1 MDAMKVM
8 VCNAGSTSL
17 KFKVYD
23 MPSENVLAQGGVERV
38 GSADDAIFKY
48 SNKISGFST
57 TLEKACVPDYK
68 AGIRMFLDY
77 LTDREKGVLK
87 SVAEISRVGYKTVIS
102 RTCFGVSEL
111 TEDVLQGMRDW
122 YVLAPV
128 HSRAYLQSIEAMKS
142 VLPDVRMIG
151 VFETAFHKDIPIE
164 RKLYGV
170 PYEWYERYGLQRL
183 GFHGAS
189 HGYIAQCL
197 SEERKS
203 YKAISCHLGG
213 SGSVCA
219 ILDGKSVD
227 TSFGMSLE
235 TGTVHANRVGDMDGT
250 MVYYLEQEGLTRD
263 QILDGL
269 QKNGGMK
276 GLSGV
281 SGDLRYVEDAAAK
294 GDRRSQLALDVYVN
308 GIVHYIGSFFLDLG
322 GLDYLVFTAGI
333 GEHSSYV
340 RKAVCD
346 KLAPI
351 GVRLD
356 ERRNREDATVISADD
371 SKVIVKVIPTD
382 EELVVARST
391 YRY

>member
-8 VCNAGSTSL
+8 ICNAGSTSL

-23 MPSENVLAQGGVERV
+23 MPSEKVLAQGGVERV
-38 GSADDAIFKY
+38 GSTDDAIFKY
-48 SNKISGFST
+48 YNKLSGYAT
-57 TLEKACVPDYK
+57 TVNGACIPDYK
-68 AGIRMFLDY
+68 AGIQMFLDY
-77 LTDREKGVLK
+77 LTDAENGVLK
-87 SVAEISRVGYKTVIS
+87 SVSEISRVGYKTVLS
-102 RTCFGVSEL
+102 RTCFGISEL
-111 TEDVLQGMRDW
+111 TEDVLQGMKDW

-128 HSRAYLQSIEAMKS
+128 HSRAYLQSIEAMKA
-142 VLPDVRMIG
+142 VLPDVKMIG
-151 VFETAFHKDIPIE
+151 VFETAFHKDIPLE

-170 PYEWYERYGLQRL
+170 PYEWYEQYKIQRL

-189 HGYIAQCL
+189 HGYISQCL

-213 SGSVCA
+213 SGSICA

-235 TGTVHANRVGDMDGT
+235 TGLAHANRVGDMDGT
-250 MVYYLEQEGLTRD
+250 MVYYLEQEGLSRE

-281 SGDLRYVEDAAAK
+281 SGDLRYVEEAAEK
-294 GDRRSQLALDVYVN
+294 GDKRAQLALDVYVN

-340 RKAVCD
+340 RKAVCQ
-346 KLAPI
+346 KLGPI
-351 GVRLD
+351 GVKLD
-356 ERRNREDATVISADD
+356 EKRNQTNETIISADD
-371 SKVIVKVIPTD
+371 STVIVKVIPTD

>member
-333 GEHSSYV
+333 GEHSAYV

>member
-1 MDAMKVM
+1 MKVM
-8 VCNAGSTSL
+8 ICNAGSTSL

-23 MPSENVLAQGGVERV
+23 MPQEKVLAQGGVERV
-38 GSADDAIFKY
+38 GSTDDAIFKY
-48 SNKISGFST
+48 SNKLSGFST
-57 TLEKACVPDYK
+57 TVNGACIPDYK

-77 LTDREKGVLK
+77 LTDSEKGALK
-87 SVAEISRVGYKTVIS
+87 SVDEIARVGYKTVIS
-102 RTCFGVSEL
+102 RTCFGVSEI
-111 TEDVLQGMRDW
+111 TEEVLQGMRDW

-142 VLPDVRMIG
+142 VLPDVMMVG
-151 VFETAFHKDIPIE
+151 VFETAFHKDIPLE

-170 PYEWYERYGLQRL
+170 PYEWYEKHGLQRL

-189 HGYIAQCL
+189 HGYIGQCL
-197 SEERKS
+197 SEERRQ
-203 YKAISCHLGG
+203 YRAISCHLGG
-213 SGSVCA
+213 SGSICA

-235 TGTVHANRVGDMDGT
+235 TGLVHANRVGDMDST
-250 MVYYLEQEGLTRD
+250 MVYYLEQEGLSRD
-263 QILDGL
+263 QILEGL
-269 QKNGGMK
+269 QQNGGMK

-281 SGDLRYVEDAAAK
+281 SGDLRYVEEAAEK
-294 GDRRSQLALDVYVN
+294 GDRRAQLALDVYVN

-340 RKAVCD
+340 RKAVCE
-346 KLAPI
+346 KLGPI
-351 GVRLD
+351 GVKLD
-356 ERRNREDATVISADD
+356 DRKNSENRPIISADD
-371 SKVIVKVIPTD
+371 SKVVVKVIPTD

-391 YRY
+391 FQY

>member
-23 MPSENVLAQGGVERV
+23 MPLETVLAQGGVERV

-48 SNKISGFST
+48 SNKVSGFST
-57 TLEKACVPDYK
+57 TVEKACVPDYK

-87 SVAEISRVGYKTVIS
+87 SVSDISRVGYKTVIS

-128 HSRAYLQSIEAMKS
+128 HSKAYLQSIEAMKA

-170 PYEWYERYGLQRL
+170 PYEWYEKYGIQRL

-197 SEERKS
+197 SEEKKNYR
-203 YKAISCHLGG
+203 AISCHLGG
-213 SGSVCA
+213 SGSICA

-250 MVYYLEQEGLTRD
+250 MVYYLEQEGLSRE

-281 SGDLRYVEDAAAK
+281 SGDLRYVEEAAAK
-294 GDRRSQLALDVYVN
+294 GDARSRLALDVYVN

-340 RKAVCD
+340 RKAVCR
-346 KLAPI
+346 KLGPI
-351 GVRLD
+351 RVRLD
-356 ERRNREDATVISADD
+356 DKRNEANERIISADD

>member
-8 VCNAGSTSL
+8 ICNAGSTSL

-23 MPSENVLAQGGVERV
+23 MPSEKVLAQGGVERV
-38 GSADDAIFKY
+38 GSTDDAIFKY
-48 SNKISGFST
+48 SNKLSGYAT
-57 TLEKACVPDYK
+57 TVNGACIPDYK
-68 AGIRMFLDY
+68 AGIQMFLDY
-77 LTDREKGVLK
+77 LTDAENGVLK
-87 SVAEISRVGYKTVIS
+87 AVSEISRVGYKTVLS

-111 TEDVLQGMRDW
+111 TEDVLQGMKDW

-128 HSRAYLQSIEAMKS
+128 HSRAYLQSIEAMKA
-142 VLPDVRMIG
+142 VLPDVKMIG
-151 VFETAFHKDIPIE
+151 VFETAFHKDIPLE

-170 PYEWYERYGLQRL
+170 PYEWYEQYKIQRL

-189 HGYIAQCL
+189 HGYISQCL
-197 SEERKS
+197 SEERQS

-213 SGSVCA
+213 SGSICA

-235 TGTVHANRVGDMDGT
+235 TGLAHANRVGDMDGT
-250 MVYYLEQEGLTRD
+250 MVYYLEQEGLSRE

-281 SGDLRYVEDAAAK
+281 SGDLRYVEEAAEK
-294 GDRRSQLALDVYVN
+294 GDKRAQLALDVYVN
-308 GIVHYIGSFFLDLG
+308 GIVHYIGSFFLDLS

-340 RKAVCD
+340 RKAVCQR
-346 KLAPI
+346 LGPI
-351 GVRLD
+351 GVKLD
-356 ERRNREDATVISADD
+356 EKRNQTNETIISADD

>member
-1 MDAMKVM
+1 
-8 VCNAGSTSL
+8 
-17 KFKVYD
+17 
-23 MPSENVLAQGGVERV
+23 
-38 GSADDAIFKY
+38 
-48 SNKISGFST
+48 
-57 TLEKACVPDYK
+57 
-68 AGIRMFLDY
+68 

-87 SVAEISRVGYKTVIS
+87 SVSEISRVGYKTVIS

-128 HSRAYLQSIEAMKS
+128 HSKAYLQSIEAMKA

-170 PYEWYERYGLQRL
+170 PYEWYEKYGIQRL

-197 SEERKS
+197 SEEKKTYR
-203 YKAISCHLGG
+203 AISCHLGG
-213 SGSVCA
+213 SGSICA

-235 TGTVHANRVGDMDGT
+235 TGTIHANRVGDLDGT
-250 MVYYLEQEGLTRD
+250 MVYYLEQEGLSRE

-281 SGDLRYVEDAAAK
+281 SGDLRYVEEAAAK
-294 GDRRSQLALDVYVN
+294 GDERSRLALDVYVN

-340 RKAVCD
+340 RKAVCR
-346 KLAPI
+346 KLGPI

-356 ERRNREDATVISADD
+356 DKRNVANERIISADD

>member
-23 MPSENVLAQGGVERV
+23 MPSERVLSQGGVERV
-38 GSADDAIFKY
+38 GSTDDAIFKY
-48 SNKISGFST
+48 SNKVSGYST
-57 TLEKACVPDYK
+57 TVNGACIPDYK
-68 AGIRMFLDY
+68 AGIRMFLDH
-77 LTDREKGVLK
+77 LTDPEKGVLK
-87 SVAEISRVGYKTVIS
+87 SVSEISRVGYKTVLS
-102 RTCFGVSEL
+102 RTCFGISEL

-128 HSRAYLQSIEAMKS
+128 HSRAYLQSIEAMKA
-142 VLPDVRMIG
+142 VLPEVKMIG
-151 VFETAFHKDIPIE
+151 VFETAFHKDIPLE

-170 PYEWYERYGLQRL
+170 PYEWYEQYKIQRL

-189 HGYIAQCL
+189 HGYISQCL

-213 SGSVCA
+213 SGSICA

-235 TGTVHANRVGDMDGT
+235 TGLAHANRVGDMDGT
-250 MVYYLEQEGLTRD
+250 MVYYLEQEGLSRD

-281 SGDLRYVEDAAAK
+281 SGDLRYVEEAAEK
-294 GDRRSQLALDVYVN
+294 GDRRAQLALDVYVN

-340 RKAVCD
+340 RRAVCE
-346 KLAPI
+346 KLVPI
-351 GVRLD
+351 GVQLD
-356 ERRNREDATVISADD
+356 LKRNEANESIISTDD

-391 YRY
+391 YQY

>member
-23 MPSENVLAQGGVERV
+23 MPSEKVLAQGGVERV

-48 SNKISGFST
+48 SNNVSGFSAT
-57 TLEKACVPDYK
+57 VEKACVPDYK

-77 LTDREKGVLK
+77 LTDREEGVLK
-87 SVAEISRVGYKTVIS
+87 SVSEISRVGYKTVIS

-128 HSRAYLQSIEAMKS
+128 HSKAYLQSIEAMKA

-170 PYEWYERYGLQRL
+170 PYEWYEKYGIQRL

-197 SEERKS
+197 SEEKKNYR
-203 YKAISCHLGG
+203 AISCHLGG
-213 SGSVCA
+213 SGSICA

-235 TGTVHANRVGDMDGT
+235 TGTIHANRVGDLDGT
-250 MVYYLEQEGLTRD
+250 MVYYLEQEGLSRE

-281 SGDLRYVEDAAAK
+281 SGDLRYVEEAAAK
-294 GDRRSQLALDVYVN
+294 GDERSRLALDVYVN
-308 GIVHYIGSFFLDLG
+308 GIVHYIGSFFLNLG

-340 RKAVCD
+340 RKAVCR
-346 KLAPI
+346 KLGPI

-356 ERRNREDATVISADD
+356 DKRNEANERIISAED

>member
-1 MDAMKVM
+1 MESMKLM

-57 TLEKACVPDYK
+57 TVEKACVPDYK

-77 LTDREKGVLK
+77 LTDREKGALK
-87 SVAEISRVGYKTVIS
+87 SVSEISRVGYKTVIS

-128 HSRAYLQSIEAMKS
+128 HSRAYLQSIEAMKA

-371 SKVIVKVIPTD
+371 SKVIIKVIPTD

>member
-1 MDAMKVM
+1 MDVMKVM

-23 MPSENVLAQGGVERV
+23 MPSEKVLAQGGVERV

-48 SNKISGFST
+48 SNKVSGFSIT
-57 TLEKACVPDYK
+57 VEKACVPDYK

-87 SVAEISRVGYKTVIS
+87 SVSEISRVGYKTVIS

-128 HSRAYLQSIEAMKS
+128 HSKAYLQSIEAMKA

-170 PYEWYERYGLQRL
+170 PYEWYEKYGIQRL

-197 SEERKS
+197 SEEKKNYR
-203 YKAISCHLGG
+203 AISCHLGG
-213 SGSVCA
+213 SGSICA

-235 TGTVHANRVGDMDGT
+235 TGTIHANRVGDLDGT
-250 MVYYLEQEGLTRD
+250 MVYYLEQEGLSRE

-281 SGDLRYVEDAAAK
+281 SGDLRYVEEAAAK
-294 GDRRSQLALDVYVN
+294 GDERSRLALDVYVN

-340 RKAVCD
+340 RKAVCR
-346 KLAPI
+346 KLGPI

-356 ERRNREDATVISADD
+356 DKRNVANERIISADD

>member
-1 MDAMKVM
+1 MTPMKVM
-8 VCNAGSTSL
+8 ICNAGSTSL

-23 MPSENVLAQGGVERV
+23 MPSEKVLAQGGVERV
-38 GSADDAIFKY
+38 GSTDDAIFKY
-48 SNKISGFST
+48 ANRLSGFST
-57 TLEKACVPDYK
+57 VVNNACIPDYK

-77 LTDREKGVLK
+77 LTDKDNGVLK
-87 SVAEISRVGYKTVIS
+87 SVSEISRVGYKTVIS

-111 TEDVLQGMRDW
+111 TDEVLQGMKDW

-128 HSRAYLQSIEAMKS
+128 HSRAYLQSIEAMKA
-142 VLPDVRMIG
+142 VLPDVKMIG
-151 VFETAFHKDIPIE
+151 VFETAFHKDIPLE

-170 PYEWYERYGLQRL
+170 PYEWYEQYKIQRL

-203 YKAISCHLGG
+203 YRAISCHLGG
-213 SGSVCA
+213 SGSICA

-235 TGTVHANRVGDMDGT
+235 TGLAHANRVGDLDGT
-250 MVYYLEQEGLTRD
+250 MVYYLEQEGLSRD

-269 QKNGGMK
+269 QKNGGLK

-281 SGDLRYVEDAAAK
+281 SGDLRYVEEAAGK
-294 GDRRSQLALDVYVN
+294 GDKRSQLALDVYVN

-333 GEHSSYV
+333 GEHSAYI
-340 RKAVCD
+340 RRAVCE
-346 KLAPI
+346 KLGPI
-351 GVRLD
+351 GVKLD
-356 ERRNREDATVISADD
+356 EDRNLKNETIISADD
-371 SKVIVKVIPTD
+371 SSVVVKVIPTD

-391 YRY
+391 YKY

>member
-23 MPSENVLAQGGVERV
+23 MPSETVLAQGGVERV
-38 GSADDAIFKY
+38 GSAGDAIFKY

-57 TLEKACVPDYK
+57 TVEKACVPDYK

-87 SVAEISRVGYKTVIS
+87 SVSDISRVGYKTVIS

-128 HSRAYLQSIEAMKS
+128 HSKAYLQSIEAMKA

-170 PYEWYERYGLQRL
+170 PYEWYEKYGIQRL

-197 SEERKS
+197 SEEKKNYR
-203 YKAISCHLGG
+203 AISCHLGG
-213 SGSVCA
+213 SGSICA

-250 MVYYLEQEGLTRD
+250 MVYYLEQEGLSRE

-281 SGDLRYVEDAAAK
+281 SGDLRYVEEAAAK
-294 GDRRSQLALDVYVN
+294 GDARSRLALDVYVN

-340 RKAVCD
+340 RKAVCR
-346 KLAPI
+346 KLGPI
-351 GVRLD
+351 RVRLD
-356 ERRNREDATVISADD
+356 DKRNEANERIISADD

>member
-23 MPSENVLAQGGVERV
+23 MPLETVLAQGGVERV

-48 SNKISGFST
+48 SDKVSGFST
-57 TLEKACVPDYK
+57 TVEKACVPDYK

-87 SVAEISRVGYKTVIS
+87 SVSEISRVGYKTVIS

-128 HSRAYLQSIEAMKS
+128 HSRAYLQSIEAMKA

-170 PYEWYERYGLQRL
+170 PYEWYEKYGIQRL

-197 SEERKS
+197 SEEKKNYR
-203 YKAISCHLGG
+203 AISCHLGG
-213 SGSVCA
+213 SGSICA

-235 TGTVHANRVGDMDGT
+235 TGTVHANRVGDLDGT
-250 MVYYLEQEGLTRD
+250 MVYYLEQEGLSRE

-281 SGDLRYVEDAAAK
+281 SGDLRYVEEAAAK
-294 GDRRSQLALDVYVN
+294 GDERSRLALDVYVN
-308 GIVHYIGSFFLDLG
+308 GIVHYIGSFYLDLG

-340 RKAVCD
+340 RKAVCR
-346 KLAPI
+346 KLGPV

-356 ERRNREDATVISADD
+356 EKRNEANERIISADD

>member
-1 MDAMKVM
+1 MDVMKVM

-23 MPSENVLAQGGVERV
+23 MPSEKVLAQGGVERV

-48 SNKISGFST
+48 SNKVSGFSIT
-57 TLEKACVPDYK
+57 VEKACVPDYK

-87 SVAEISRVGYKTVIS
+87 SVSEISRVGYKTVIS

-128 HSRAYLQSIEAMKS
+128 HSKAYLQSIEAMKA

-170 PYEWYERYGLQRL
+170 PYEWYEKYGIQRL

-197 SEERKS
+197 SEEKKTYR
-203 YKAISCHLGG
+203 AISCHLGG
-213 SGSVCA
+213 SGSICA

-235 TGTVHANRVGDMDGT
+235 TGTIHANRVGDLDGT
-250 MVYYLEQEGLTRD
+250 MVYYLEQEGLSRE

-281 SGDLRYVEDAAAK
+281 SGDLRYVEEAAAK
-294 GDRRSQLALDVYVN
+294 GDERSRLALDVYVN

-340 RKAVCD
+340 RKAVCR
-346 KLAPI
+346 KLGPI

-356 ERRNREDATVISADD
+356 DKRNVANERIISADD

>member
-8 VCNAGSTSL
+8 ICNAGSTSL

-23 MPSENVLAQGGVERV
+23 MPSEKVLAQGGVERV
-38 GSADDAIFKY
+38 GSTDDAIFKY
-48 SNKISGFST
+48 YNKLSGYAT
-57 TLEKACVPDYK
+57 TVNGACIPDYK
-68 AGIRMFLDY
+68 AGIQMFLDY
-77 LTDREKGVLK
+77 LTDAENGVLK
-87 SVAEISRVGYKTVIS
+87 SVSEISRVGYKTVLS
-102 RTCFGVSEL
+102 RTCFGISEL
-111 TEDVLQGMRDW
+111 TEDVLQGMKDW

-128 HSRAYLQSIEAMKS
+128 HSRAYLQSIEAMKA
-142 VLPDVRMIG
+142 VLPDVKMIG
-151 VFETAFHKDIPIE
+151 VFETAFHKDIPLE

-170 PYEWYERYGLQRL
+170 PYEWYEQYKIQRL

-189 HGYIAQCL
+189 HGYISQCL

-213 SGSVCA
+213 SGSICA

-235 TGTVHANRVGDMDGT
+235 TGLAHANRVGDMDGT
-250 MVYYLEQEGLTRD
+250 MVYYLEQEGLSRE

-281 SGDLRYVEDAAAK
+281 SGDLRYVEEAAEK
-294 GDRRSQLALDVYVN
+294 GDKRAQLALDVYVN

-340 RKAVCD
+340 RKAVCQ
-346 KLAPI
+346 KLGPI
-351 GVRLD
+351 GVKLD
-356 ERRNREDATVISADD
+356 EKRNQTNETIISADD
-371 SKVIVKVIPTD
+371 SMVIVKVIPTD